1 VLLLKYNDCASVY
14 VHNDE
19 GKRKFGITQVQK
31 KGYVVL
37 YMHHKSKEKR
47 ASQKVRH
54 EDNHVLIKLKQAYL

>member
-31 KGYVVL
+31 KVML
-37 YMHHKSKEKR
+37 YCICIISRKKKEQAKR
-47 ASQKVRH
+47 
-54 EDNHVLIKLKQAYL
+54 